1 MGKHRQKRPLRLLAA
16 TAVSVAATLGAASCL
31 KPGTLGAN
39 LNTALHI
46 LVEVGAL
53 TLVAAVL
60 EARGLLRRIGVV
72 FAPLVRFSRLPA
84 SVAAAMTA
92 ALASGS
98 AAALMLADAREEGKL
113 SRRDMIYGALA
124 CSPVSIFMF
133 NLTIMFPVLAIL
145 KTAGMWYY
153 LASYLSLAAMLLCVL
168 CAARLT
174 APRRAVPPEY
184 AAAGAEAAPWPQA
197 FRHGLARTGRFL
209 LRVALL
215 TMPVLL
221 WTAAAVQHGVF
232 DFTGK
237 LPAGVRD
244 YLPPA
249 AWTVFA
255 ARFGGMLSAAGAA
268 AELLK
273 QQLLSTPQLVL
284 VLLAG
289 NIING
294 VIRTLR
300 RGIPVSLGIYPGADG
315 MVIATISTALRAGM
329 TLIALGITMVVIH
342 YES

>member
-1 MGKHRQKRPLRLLAA
+1 MGKHRKKRPLRLLAA
-16 TAVSVAATLGAASCL
+16 AAVSAAATLGAASCL

-39 LNTALHI
+39 LNTVLHI

-53 TLVAAVL
+53 TLAAAVL
-60 EARGLLRRIGVV
+60 EARGLLRRIGIV

-113 SRRDMIYGALA
+113 GRRDMIYGALA

-133 NLTIMFPVLAIL
+133 NLTVMFPVLAIL

-174 APRRAVPPEY
+174 APCRGVPPEY
-184 AAAGAEAAPWPQA
+184 AAAGAEVAPWPQA

-209 LRVALL
+209 LRRLA
-215 TMPVLL
+215 LL

-232 DFTGK
+232 DFTDK

-300 RGIPVSLGIYPGADG
+300 RGIPVSLGIYPRADG
-315 MVIATISTALRAGM
+315 MLIATISTALRVGM

>member
-1 MGKHRQKRPLRLLAA
+1 MGKRRNTRLLRLFAA
-16 TAVSVAATLGAASCL
+16 AAVSVAATLGAALCL
-31 KPGTLGAN
+31 VSGTLGAS
-39 LNTALHI
+39 LNTVFHI

-60 EARGLLRRIGVV
+60 EARGVLRRIGVV
-72 FAPLVRFSRLPA
+72 FTPLVRFSRLPA
-84 SVAAAMTA
+84 SVAAALTA

-98 AAALMLADAREEGKL
+98 AAALMLAAAREEGKL
-113 SRRDMIYGALA
+113 GRRDMIYGALA

-133 NLTIMFPVLAIL
+133 NLTVMFPVLAIL

-174 APRRAVPPEY
+174 APRRDVPPEY
-184 AAAGAEAAPWPQA
+184 AAAGPEAVPWPQA
-197 FRHGLARTGRFL
+197 FRHGLARTGKFL

-215 TMPVLL
+215 TAPVLL
-221 WTAAAVQHGVF
+221 WTTVAVQHGIF
-232 DFTGK
+232 DFTDR

-315 MVIATISTALRAGM
+315 MLIATVSTALRAGM